1 MTIHWIKLIL
11 PFFSALTITSLII
24 PIWIKLCDQ
33 WRLFD
38 KPDVRKHHTAI
49 TPSLG
54 GIGIFAGM
62 MISFLLFTPAESIM
76 GFHTIAAAVF
86 VLFFTG
92 FFDDLTD
99 LPARLKLIIQA
110 AAAVV
115 VMYSGLRLNTLNGF
129 MGIHELNI
137 FWQYALTGFV
147 ILFLTNAY
155 NFIDGLDGLAATIG
169 LIIFSVFTILF
180 YVQHEYSWMMLCLS
194 VMGGL
199 VSFLYFNFN
208 PARIFMGDTGSLVV
222 GFLIAC
228 STIKLMSLWFVSP
241 LISFGPSLTVAT
253 LFILIFDLSRVVFIR
268 LSNGMSPFKADRSH
282 LHHMICRQQFG
293 HRGGTLLMA
302 AFNVMFIVLVI
313 PFGKLRFT
321 TFFIFCFCLAIAL
334 INSKVMMVVAGIRN
348 KLVGSPQKKVSVD
361 TNFR

>member
-1 MTIHWIKLIL
+1 MTIHWIKLVL
-11 PFFSALTITSLII
+11 PFFSALFITSLII
-24 PIWIKLCDQ
+24 PAWIKLCLQ
-33 WRLFD
+33 WKLFD
-38 KPDVRKHHTAI
+38 KPDVRKHHVAI
-49 TPSLG
+49 IPSLG
-54 GIGIFAGM
+54 GIGIFAGI
-62 MISFLLFTPAESIM
+62 MISFLLFTPAESIS
-76 GFHTIAAAVF
+76 GFHTMIAAIF

-110 AAAVV
+110 VTAMV
-115 VMYSGLRLNTLNGF
+115 VMYSGLRLQTLNGF

-137 FWQYALTGFV
+137 FWQYALTGFI

-169 LIIFSVFTILF
+169 LIIFSVFSILF
-180 YVQHEYSWMMLCLS
+180 YIQHEYSWMMLCLS

-199 VSFLYFNFN
+199 ISFLYFNFN
-208 PARIFMGDTGSLVV
+208 PARIFMGDTGSLVI

-228 STIKLMSLWFVSP
+228 STVKLIGLWFAAPV
-241 LISFGPSLTVAT
+241 ISFGPALTVAT
-253 LFILIFDLSRVVFIR
+253 LFILIFDLTRVVFIR

-293 HRGGTLLMA
+293 HRGGTILMA
-302 AFNVMFIVLVI
+302 AFNVMFIMLVI
-313 PFGKLRFT
+313 PLGKLRFT

-334 INSKVMMVVAGIRN
+334 LNSKVMSAVATLRN
-348 KLVGSPQKKVSVD
+348 KILGEPQKKVPVD
-361 TNFR
+361 TYH